1 MVAYVNNKYYPDK
14 ADLKIA
20 KKIKRAAICR
30 KYKFGWVTYG
40 DIKP

>member
-20 KKIKRAAICR
+20 KKKKNELQSAENTNLD
-30 KYKFGWVTYG
+30 G
-40 DIKP
+40 